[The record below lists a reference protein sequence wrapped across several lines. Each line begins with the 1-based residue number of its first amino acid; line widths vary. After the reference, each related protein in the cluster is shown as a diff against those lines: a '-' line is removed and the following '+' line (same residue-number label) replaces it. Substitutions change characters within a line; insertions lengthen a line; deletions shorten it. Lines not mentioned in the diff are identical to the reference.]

1 MKRFLWLCVIVFLFL
16 ICVGCGD
23 TFRPVIIP
31 NPPKFP
37 DPRAAHS
44 VLTISDNGN
53 LPGSAMVFDVTG
65 DSDVSEAD
73 CQEGS
78 PCLGVAPVHA
88 VQQTAAQVLV
98 VNQALPGGTG
108 DSLSKLNFSF
118 TTISSVTTISLPAG
132 SAPNFVAV
140 APSDTTAYVTLPNL
154 SVPSVGVVS
163 TQTNALLTTI
173 PVGNNPVSIVVTPD
187 RNKFYVTNQG
197 SNSVSAFN
205 TLDHSP
211 RTING
216 ASFFAPRWLVARTDS
231 QRVFVLNGNG
241 TLTTLDTTTDT
252 DTVVQAGLDVG
263 GGAKYMVY
271 DSHLNRLYVPSRSQL
286 TVVDV
291 APSVP
296 QILST
301 VPIATVSPAQRA
313 SFDVCL
319 DNSGNTPP
327 DVTAVAVAALP
338 DGSRAYV
345 GAYYS
350 DGLGN
355 LCPQVTV
362 INTSGNTLKTSVAV
376 PGFPDLIAEV
386 PLCGTTRFR
395 FNMTAGGDS
404 SRVYL
409 ASCDGG
415 NVSFIDTSNDTYFQR
430 LPAPVSGRPPVNGTQ
445 PPPQNPVFMIAGP

>member
-1 MKRFLWLCVIVFLFL
+1 
-16 ICVGCGD
+16 
-23 TFRPVIIP
+23 
-31 NPPKFP
+31 
-37 DPRAAHS
+37 
-44 VLTISDNGN
+44 
-53 LPGSAMVFDVTG
+53 
-65 DSDVSEAD
+65 
-73 CQEGS
+73 
-78 PCLGVAPVHA
+78 
-88 VQQTAAQVLV
+88 
-98 VNQALPGGTG
+98 
-108 DSLSKLNFSF
+108 
-118 TTISSVTTISLPAG
+118 
-132 SAPNFVAV
+132 
-140 APSDTTAYVTLPNL
+140 
-154 SVPSVGVVS
+154 
-163 TQTNALLTTI
+163 
-173 PVGNNPVSIVVTPD
+173 
-187 RNKFYVTNQG
+187 
-197 SNSVSAFN
+197 
-205 TLDHSP
+205 
-211 RTING
+211 
-216 ASFFAPRWLVARTDS
+216 
-231 QRVFVLNGNG
+231 
-241 TLTTLDTTTDT
+241 
-252 DTVVQAGLDVG
+252 
-263 GGAKYMVY
+263 MVY
-271 DSHLNRLYVPSRSQL
+271 DSHLNRLYVPSGSQL

-296 QILST
+296 QILNT

-327 DVTAVAVAALP
+327 NVTAVAVAALP

-376 PGFPDLIAEV
+376 PGFPDLTAEV